1 MEKQWRTAVKMAVN
15 AALAA
20 DKRAIDKDWTH
31 SYLSRNSPSMG
42 RDFCIARYRVEKRCF
57 FAIEDCRA
65 GPGGSITRRPRIAL
79 PTAYPRSRRDERRFQ
94 YAVCAPM
101 IARSACI
108 GARRLKG
115 LPR

>member
-57 FAIEDCRA
+57 FAIEERRA
-65 GPGGSITRRPRIAL
+65 GPADRSRGARAL
-79 PTAYPRSRRDERRFQ
+79 RSRRPVRV
-94 YAVCAPM
+94 AGVT
-101 IARSACI
+101 SA
-108 GARRLKG
+108 GFNMPSAL
-115 LPR
+115 L